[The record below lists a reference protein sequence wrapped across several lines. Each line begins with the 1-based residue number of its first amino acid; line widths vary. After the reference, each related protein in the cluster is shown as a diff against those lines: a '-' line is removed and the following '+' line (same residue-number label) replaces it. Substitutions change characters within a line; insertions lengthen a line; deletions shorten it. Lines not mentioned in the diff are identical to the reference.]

1 MTTPTA
7 RHTRPLSKRIAASL
21 FFIGMFSAAQSVQ
34 AQDWPTRS
42 ISLVVPLGAGGGADI
57 VARIL
62 ANYLSPV
69 LGQSVVVEN
78 VTGAG
83 GMIGSSRVAKGA
95 PDGYQ
100 ALLGTVGTHAQNQT
114 LYKAPLYDSRTDFEP
129 VGLVVEVP
137 IVLVTTNSMPVK
149 NLPEFIAY
157 TKANQAKMQYGSPG
171 AGSSNH
177 LACVF
182 LNAAIG
188 VDVTHVPYRGASDLY
203 QDLISGRIDY
213 FCPTSTAAL
222 PIAQETKQTRALAI
236 LGRDRLKVMPDVP
249 SAAEQGLP
257 DFEAGTWFALF
268 LPKGTPAPI
277 VKKLNE
283 ATAKVLAAD
292 EPRQRLEAIGAVIV
306 APDRMTPAYLKRFVV
321 QEVDKWKGPIERTGV
336 SISQ

>member
-1 MTTPTA
+1 MTTALVRSA
-7 RHTRPLSKRIAASL
+7 RHIATSLLIAACMT
-21 FFIGMFSAAQSVQ
+21 GTASAQE
-34 AQDWPTRS
+34 WPTRP
-42 ISLVVPLGAGGGADI
+42 INLVVPLGAGGGADI

-62 ANYLSPV
+62 AANLGPV
-69 LGQSVVVEN
+69 LGQTVMIEN

-83 GMIGSSRVAKGA
+83 GMVGSSRVAKA
-95 PDGYQ
+95 QPDGYQ

-114 LYKAPLYDSRTDFEP
+114 LYKTPLYDSRTDFEP
-129 VGLVVEVP
+129 VALVVDVP
-137 IVLVTTNSMPVK
+137 IVLVTTNGMPVK
-149 NLPEFIAY
+149 TLQEFIAY
-157 TKANQAKMQYGSPG
+157 TKANQAKLQYASPG

-188 VDVTHVPYRGASDLY
+188 VDVTHVPYRGASDLF
-203 QDLISGRIDY
+203 QDLIAGRVDY

-222 PIAQETKQTRALAI
+222 PFTEESKQLRAISI
-236 LGRDRLKVMPDVP
+236 LGGERLKVMPSVP

-268 LPKGTPAPI
+268 LPKGTPAAI

-283 ATAKVLAAD
+283 ATVKVLASDDA
-292 EPRQRLEAIGAVIV
+292 RKRLEAIGAVVV
-306 APDRMTPAYLKRFVV
+306 AKERMTPEYLKRYVAE
-321 QEVDKWKGPIERTGV
+321 EVDKWKGPIERTGV

>member
-1 MTTPTA
+1 MTTLVRSA
-7 RHTRPLSKRIAASL
+7 RHIAASL
-21 FFIGMFSAAQSVQ
+21 LVAACMTGTASAQE
-34 AQDWPTRS
+34 WPTRP
-42 ISLVVPLGAGGGADI
+42 INLVVPLGAGGGADI

-62 ANYLSPV
+62 AANLGPV
-69 LGQSVVVEN
+69 LGQSVIVEN

-83 GMIGSSRVAKGA
+83 GMVGSSRVAKAA

-114 LYKAPLYDSRTDFEP
+114 LYKTPLYDSRTDFEP
-129 VGLVVEVP
+129 VALVVDVP

-149 NLPEFIAY
+149 TLQEFIAY
-157 TKANQAKMQYGSPG
+157 TKANQAKLQYASPG

-188 VDVTHVPYRGASDLY
+188 VDVTHVPYRGASDLF
-203 QDLISGRIDY
+203 QDLIAGRVDY

-222 PIAQETKQTRALAI
+222 PFTEESKQLRAISI
-236 LGRDRLKVMPDVP
+236 LGGERLKVMPSVP

-257 DFEAGTWFALF
+257 NFEAGTWFALF
-268 LPKGTPAPI
+268 LPKGTPAAI

-283 ATAKVLAAD
+283 TTVKVLASED
-292 EPRQRLEAIGAVIV
+292 VRKRLEAIGAVVV
-306 APDRMTPAYLKRFVV
+306 ARERMTSEYLKRYVAE
-321 QEVDKWKGPIERTGV
+321 EVDKWKGPIERTGV

>member
-1 MTTPTA
+1 MTTPFA
-7 RHTRPLSKRIAASL
+7 RHACSLSKRIAASL
-21 FFIGMFSAAQSVQ
+21 LLAGILCASHQ
-34 AQDWPTRS
+34 AQAQEWPNRS
-42 ISLVVPLGAGGGADI
+42 ISLVVPLGAGGGADV

-69 LGQSVVVEN
+69 LGQSVIVEN

-83 GMIGSSRVAKGA
+83 GMVGSSRVAKAA

-114 LYKAPLYDSRTDFEP
+114 LYKTPLYDSRTDFEP
-129 VGLVVEVP
+129 VALVVDVP
-137 IVLVTTNSMPVK
+137 IVLLATNSMPVK
-149 NLPEFIAY
+149 NLAEFIAY
-157 TKANQAKMQYGSPG
+157 TKANQAKMQYASPG

-203 QDLISGRIDY
+203 QDLISGRVDY

-222 PIAQETKQTRALAI
+222 PLAQESKQTRALAI

-277 VKKLNE
+277 VKKLSE

-306 APDRMTPAYLKRFVV
+306 SPDRMTPDYLKRFVAT
-321 QEVDKWKGPIERTGV
+321 EVDKWKGPIERTGV

>member
-1 MTTPTA
+1 MTTSTTRTA
-7 RHTRPLSKRIAASL
+7 GLIRHLAASVL
-21 FFIGMFSAAQSVQ
+21 LATIACASQPTQ
-34 AQDWPTRS
+34 AQEWPNRQ
-42 ISLVVPLGAGGGADI
+42 ISMVVPLGAGGGADV

-62 ANYLSPV
+62 ANYLTPV

-83 GMIGSSRVAKGA
+83 GMVGSSRVAKAA

-100 ALLGTVGTHAQNQT
+100 VLLGTVGTHAQNQT
-114 LYKAPLYDSRTDFEP
+114 LYKTPLYDSRTDFEP
-129 VGLVVEVP
+129 VALVVEVP
-137 IVLVTTNSMPVK
+137 IVLVTTNTMPVK
-149 NLPEFIAY
+149 SLQDFIAY
-157 TKANQAKMQYGSPG
+157 AKVNQAKMQYASPG

-188 VDVTHVPYRGASDLY
+188 VDITHVPYRGASDLY
-203 QDLISGRIDY
+203 QDVISGRVDY

-222 PIAQETKQTRALAI
+222 PIAQETKQVRPIAI

-249 SAAEQGLP
+249 SAAEQGLK

-277 VKKLNE
+277 VKKLND
-283 ATAKVLAAD
+283 ATMKVLASD

-306 APDRMTPAYLKRFVV
+306 APERMAPDYLKRFVV
-321 QEVDKWKGPIERTGV
+321 TEVDKWKGPIEKTGV